1 MNNPKTND
9 YSTLAMQISNLKHG
23 GNVYANAKKLNLLP
37 SEIIDASAS
46 LVPFDPPQILIDS
59 LNAGIKNLGFRY
71 YPERNLNDLKEII
84 GKFHGVNPDNILPGN
99 GASELITWAGYEASK
114 FGISCIPSPS
124 FVDYERSLNCWNS
137 NFINCEL
144 PKNWNDIFP
153 QSFPLHPKGDVIWIT
168 NPHNPTGQLWEKNS
182 LEEVVKKYKLVICDE
197 AFLSITPNG
206 EKESLIPL
214 TQEYDNLL
222 VLRSLTKI
230 FNIPGLR
237 LGYVIGSSRK
247 LKQWKFNRDPWPL
260 NSFAIKAGI
269 DLLSNKKFYEKWT
282 RQIHHWI
289 NVEGGRVYEKL
300 SKIENL
306 TVHNSST
313 NFFLIESKTSL
324 SPNIKYLENKGILLR
339 ECTSFRFLDEKW
351 ARISLQNRK
360 NNTLLCKEIQN
371 SFKK

>member
-1 MNNPKTND
+1 MNKSETND
-9 YSTLAMQISNLKHG
+9 YKILAMQSSNLRHG
-23 GNVYANAKKLNLLP
+23 GNVYAKAKKLNLLP

-46 LVPFDPPQILIDS
+46 LVPFDPPAILIDS
-59 LNAGIKNLGFRY
+59 LNAEIKNLGFRY
-71 YPERNLNDLKEII
+71 YPERHFSDLKEII
-84 GKFHGVNPDNILPGN
+84 GEFHKINPDNILPGN

-124 FVDYERSLNCWNS
+124 FVDYERSLNFWNS
-137 NFINCEL
+137 NFMHCEL
-144 PKNWNDIFP
+144 PRNWGNVFP

-168 NPHNPTGQLWEKNS
+168 NPHNPTGQLWGKYS
-182 LEEVVKKYKLVICDE
+182 LEKIIKKYKLVICDE

-206 EKESLIPL
+206 DKESLIPL
-214 TQEYDNLL
+214 IQKYDNLL

-237 LGYVIGSSRK
+237 LGYVIGSSK
-247 LKQWKFNRDPWPL
+247 TLKQWKINRDPWPL
-260 NSFAIKAGI
+260 NCFAIKAGI
-269 DLLSNKKFYEKWT
+269 ELLSNKKFYEKWT
-282 RQIHHWI
+282 RQIHRWI
-289 NVEGGRVYEKL
+289 NIERERVYKKL

-306 TVHNSST
+306 KVHNSST

-351 ARISLQNRK
+351 ARISLQSKK
-360 NNTLLCKEIQN
+360 NNTLLCNEIQN

>member
-1 MNNPKTND
+1 MNKSEHNY
-9 YSTLAMQISNLKHG
+9 YSTLGVQVSNLKHG
-23 GNVYANAKKLNLLP
+23 GNVYENAKKLNLLP

-59 LNAGIKNLGFRY
+59 LNEEIKNLSFRY
-71 YPERNLNDLKEII
+71 YPERNLSDLKEII
-84 GKFHGVNPDNILPGN
+84 GKFHGINPDNILPGN

-114 FGISCIPSPS
+114 FGKSCIPSPC

-137 NFINCEL
+137 NFIHCEL
-144 PKNWNDIFP
+144 PKNWSKFFP

-168 NPHNPTGQLWEKNS
+168 NPHNPTGQLWGKNS
-182 LEEVVKKYKLVICDE
+182 LEAIIKKFKLVICDE

-206 EKESLIPL
+206 DRESLIPL
-214 TQEYDNLL
+214 TKKYDNLL

-237 LGYVIGSSRK
+237 LGYIIGSSK
-247 LKQWKFNRDPWPL
+247 KIKQWEINRDPWPL

-269 DLLSNKKFYEKWT
+269 DLLSDKKFYSQWT
-282 RQIHHWI
+282 KQIHSWI
-289 NVEGGRVYEKL
+289 NIERKRVFEKL

-306 TVHNSST
+306 KVHNSST
-313 NFFLIESKTSL
+313 NFFLIESKKSL

-351 ARISLQNRK
+351 ARISLQSKK
-360 NNTLLCKEIQN
+360 NNSLLCKEIQN

>member
-1 MNNPKTND
+1 MNNEPHD
-9 YSTLAMQISNLKHG
+9 YSTLAMQGSNLKHG
-23 GNVYANAKKLNLLP
+23 GNVYAIAKKLNLLP

-59 LNAGIKNLGFRY
+59 INAEIKNLGFRY
-71 YPERNLNDLKEII
+71 YPERNLSDLKEII
-84 GKFHGVNPDNILPGN
+84 GKFHGINPDNILPGN

-114 FGISCIPSPS
+114 FGINCIPSPG
-124 FVDYERSLNCWNS
+124 FVDYERSLNCWKS
-137 NFINCEL
+137 NFIYSEL
-144 PKNWNDIFP
+144 PKEWGNIFP
-153 QSFPLHPKGDVIWIT
+153 QSFPINPIGDVIWIT
-168 NPHNPTGQLWEKNS
+168 NPHNPTGQLWEKKS
-182 LEEVVKKYKLVICDE
+182 LESLLKRYKLVICDE
-197 AFLSITPNG
+197 AFLSMTPNG

-214 TQEYDNLL
+214 TKKYDNLL

-237 LGYVIGSSRK
+237 LGYVIGSYKK
-247 LKQWKFNRDPWPL
+247 LKQWKIKRDPWPL

-269 DLLSNKKFYEKWT
+269 DLLSNNKFYEQWT
-282 RQIHHWI
+282 RQIHSWI
-289 NVEGGRVYEKL
+289 NIEKKRVFEKL

-306 TVHNSST
+306 KVHNSST

>member
-1 MNNPKTND
+1 MNKLETND
-9 YSTLAMQISNLKHG
+9 YTTEGMQISNLKHG
-23 GNVYANAKKLNLLP
+23 GNVYANAKRLNLLP
-37 SEIIDASAS
+37 SEIIDSSAS
-46 LVPFDPPQILIDS
+46 LVPFPPPQILIDS
-59 LNAGIKNLGFRY
+59 LNDEIKNLGFRY
-71 YPERNLNDLKEII
+71 YPERNLSDLKEII
-84 GKFHGVNPDNILPGN
+84 GKFHGINPETILPGN

-124 FVDYERSLNCWNS
+124 FVDYERSLNCWKS
-137 NFINCEL
+137 NFVHCEL
-144 PKNWNDIFP
+144 PKNWNNTFP
-153 QSFPLHPKGDVIWIT
+153 QSFPFNPKGDVIWIT

-182 LEEVVKKYKLVICDE
+182 LEAIINKYKLVICDE

-214 TQEYDNLL
+214 TKKYDNLL

-237 LGYVIGSSRK
+237 LGYVIGSSKK
-247 LKQWKFNRDPWPL
+247 LKEWNIIRDPWPL

-269 DLLSNKKFYEKWT
+269 ELLSNKKFYEQWT
-282 RQIHHWI
+282 RQIHTWI
-289 NVEGGRVYEKL
+289 NIERERVCLKL

-306 TVHNSST
+306 KVHNSST
-313 NFFLIESKTSL
+313 NFFLIESNKSL
-324 SPNIKYLENKGILLR
+324 SPNIKYLEKKGILLR

-351 ARISLQNRK
+351 ARISLQSK
-360 NNTLLCKEIQN
+360 ENNSLLCREIQN

>member
-1 MNNPKTND
+1 MNKLESND
-9 YSTLAMQISNLKHG
+9 YSTEVMQISNLKHG
-23 GNVYANAKKLNLLP
+23 GNVYEYAKKLNILP

-46 LVPFDPPQILIDS
+46 LVPFDPPQIIIDS
-59 LNAGIKNLGFRY
+59 LNAEIKNLGFRY

-84 GKFHGVNPDNILPGN
+84 SKFHSINPENVFPGN

-114 FGISCIPSPS
+114 YGISCIPSPS
-124 FVDYERSLNCWNS
+124 FIDYERSLNCWNS
-137 NFINCEL
+137 TFINCEL
-144 PKNWNDIFP
+144 PKNWNNIFP
-153 QSFPLHPKGDVIWIT
+153 QSFPIHSKGDVIWIT

-182 LEEVVKKYKLVICDE
+182 LEEIIKKYKLVICDE
-197 AFLSITPNG
+197 AFLSITPHG

-214 TQEYDNLL
+214 TKNYDNLL

-237 LGYVIGSSRK
+237 LGYAIGSSKK
-247 LKQWKFNRDPWPL
+247 LKQWKIKRDPWPL

-269 DLLSNKKFYEKWT
+269 DLLSNKEFYEQWT
-282 RQIHHWI
+282 RQIHSWI
-289 NVEGGRVYEKL
+289 SKERQRVYEKL
-300 SKIENL
+300 SKVENL
-306 TVHNSST
+306 KVHYSST

-324 SPNIKYLENKGILLR
+324 SPNIKYLATKGILLR

-351 ARISLQNRK
+351 ARISLQNKK

>member
-1 MNNPKTND
+1 MNKSEPNN
-9 YSTLAMQISNLKHG
+9 YSTEAMQISNLKHG
-23 GNVYANAKKLNLLP
+23 GNVYAYAKKLNLLP

-46 LVPFDPPQILIDS
+46 LVPFDPPQIVIDS
-59 LNAGIKNLGFRY
+59 LNKEIKNLGFKY
-71 YPERNLNDLKEII
+71 YPERNLSDLKEII
-84 GKFHGVNPDNILPGN
+84 SQFHGIHPDNILPGN

-114 FGISCIPSPS
+114 FGTSCIPSPC
-124 FVDYERSLNCWNS
+124 FIDYERSLNCWNS
-137 NFINCEL
+137 NFIHCEL
-144 PKNWNDIFP
+144 PKNWNNNFP

-182 LEEVVKKYKLVICDE
+182 LEEIIKKYKLVICDE
-197 AFLSITPNG
+197 AFLSMTPNG

-214 TQEYDNLL
+214 TKKYDNLL

-237 LGYVIGSSRK
+237 LGYVIGSYKK
-247 LKQWKFNRDPWPL
+247 LKQWKIKRDPWPL

-269 DLLSNKKFYEKWT
+269 DLLSNNQFYEQWT
-282 RQIHHWI
+282 RQIHSWI
-289 NVEGGRVYEKL
+289 NIERERVYKKL

-306 TVHNSST
+306 KVHKSST

-351 ARISLQNRK
+351 ARISLQSNK
-360 NNTLLCKEIQN
+360 KNTLLCKEIQN

>member
-1 MNNPKTND
+1 MNKSEPDD
-9 YSTLAMQISNLKHG
+9 YSTLAMQGSNLKHG
-23 GNVYANAKKLNLLP
+23 GNVYATAKRLNLLP

-59 LNAGIKNLGFRY
+59 INEEIKNLSFRY
-71 YPERNLNDLKEII
+71 YPERNLSDLKEII
-84 GKFHGVNPDNILPGN
+84 GKFHGINPDNILPGN

-206 EKESLIPL
+206 DKESLIPL
-214 TQEYDNLL
+214 TQRFDNLL

-237 LGYVIGSSRK
+237 LGYVIGSSK
-247 LKQWKFNRDPWPL
+247 KIKQWEINRDPWPL

-269 DLLSNKKFYEKWT
+269 DLLSNKKFYEQWT
-282 RQIHHWI
+282 EQIHSWI
-289 NVEGGRVYEKL
+289 IIEKKRVFEKL

-306 TVHNSST
+306 KVHNSST

-324 SPNIKYLENKGILLR
+324 SPNIKYLDNKGILLR
-339 ECTSFRFLDEKW
+339 ECTSFRSLDEKW
-351 ARISLQNRK
+351 ARISLQNKK

>member
-1 MNNPKTND
+1 MNKSETTDN
-9 YSTLAMQISNLKHG
+9 SILAMQISNLKHG
-23 GNVYANAKKLNLLP
+23 GNVFANAKKLNLLP

-46 LVPFDPPQILIDS
+46 LVPFDPPQIVIDS
-59 LNAGIKNLGFRY
+59 LNSGIKNLGFRY
-71 YPERNLNDLKEII
+71 YPERNLSDLKEII
-84 GKFHGVNPDNILPGN
+84 GKFHGISPDNILPGN

-137 NFINCEL
+137 NFINYEL
-144 PKNWNDIFP
+144 PKNWNNIFP

-168 NPHNPTGQLWEKNS
+168 NPHNPTGQLWKKNS
-182 LEEVVKKYKLVICDE
+182 LEEVVKKFKLVICDE

-206 EKESLIPL
+206 DKESLIPL
-214 TQEYDNLL
+214 TQRFDNLL

-237 LGYVIGSSRK
+237 LGYVIGSSKK
-247 LKQWKFNRDPWPL
+247 LKQWEINRDPWPL

-269 DLLSNKKFYEKWT
+269 DLLSNKKFYEQWT
-282 RQIHHWI
+282 KQIHSWI
-289 NVEGGRVYEKL
+289 NIEKKRVFEKL
-300 SKIENL
+300 SKIESL
-306 TVHNSST
+306 KVHNSST

-324 SPNIKYLENKGILLR
+324 SSNIKYLENKGILLR

-360 NNTLLCKEIQN
+360 NNTVLCKEIQN

>member
-1 MNNPKTND
+1 
-9 YSTLAMQISNLKHG
+9 
-23 GNVYANAKKLNLLP
+23 
-37 SEIIDASAS
+37 
-46 LVPFDPPQILIDS
+46 
-59 LNAGIKNLGFRY
+59 
-71 YPERNLNDLKEII
+71 LNDLKEMI
-84 GKFHGVNPDNILPGN
+84 GKFHGINPDNILPGN

-153 QSFPLHPKGDVIWIT
+153 QPFPLHPKGDVIWIT

-182 LEEVVKKYKLVICDE
+182 LKEVAKKYKLVICDE

-214 TQEYDNLL
+214 TQRFDNLL

-237 LGYVIGSSRK
+237 LGYVIGSSK
-247 LKQWKFNRDPWPL
+247 ILKEWEINRDPWPL
-260 NSFAIKAGI
+260 NSFSIKAGI
-269 DLLSNKKFYEKWT
+269 DLLSNKKFYEQWT
-282 RQIHHWI
+282 KKIHSWI
-289 NVEGGRVYEKL
+289 NIEKKRVFEKL
-300 SKIENL
+300 LKIENL
-306 TVHNSST
+306 KIHNSST
-313 NFFLIESKTSL
+313 NFFLIESETSL

-339 ECTSFRFLDEKW
+339 ECTSFKFLDEKW

>member
-1 MNNPKTND
+1 MNESKSKD
-9 YSTLAMQISNLKHG
+9 HKKKEMQISKLKHG
-23 GNVYANAKKLNLLP
+23 GNVYAIAKKLNLPP
-37 SEIIDASAS
+37 SKIIDSSAS
-46 LVPFDPPQILIDS
+46 LVPFNPPQILIDT
-59 LNAGIKNLGFRY
+59 LNSEIKNLGFRF
-71 YPERNLNDLKEII
+71 YPERDLSDLKEII
-84 GKFHGVNPDNILPGN
+84 SKFHEINPDNILPGN

-114 FGISCIPSPS
+114 FGTSCIPSPG

-137 NFINCEL
+137 NFINSEL
-144 PKNWNDIFP
+144 PKNWNNIFP
-153 QSFPLHPKGDVIWIT
+153 QSFPLSPKCDVIWIT
-168 NPHNPTGQLWEKNS
+168 NPHNPTGQLWKKNS
-182 LEEVVKKYKLVICDE
+182 LEEIIKKYKLVICDE
-197 AFLSITPNG
+197 SFLSITPNG

-214 TQEYDNLL
+214 TKKYDNLL

-237 LGYVIGSSRK
+237 LGYVIGSSKK
-247 LKQWKFNRDPWPL
+247 LQQWKINRDPWPL
-260 NSFAIKAGI
+260 NCFAIKAGI
-269 DLLSNKKFYEKWT
+269 ELLTNKKLYEQWT
-282 RQIHHWI
+282 RKIHNWI
-289 NVEGGRVYEKL
+289 NIERKRVFEKL
-300 SKIENL
+300 SEIENL
-306 TVHNSST
+306 KVHNSST